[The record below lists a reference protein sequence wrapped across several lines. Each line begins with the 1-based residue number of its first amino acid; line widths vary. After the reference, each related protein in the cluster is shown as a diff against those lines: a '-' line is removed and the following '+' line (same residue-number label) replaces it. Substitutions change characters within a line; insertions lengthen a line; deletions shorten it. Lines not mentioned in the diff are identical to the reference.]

1 MKIVIVGG
9 GGREHALAWKI
20 ARSPLI
26 DELIVAPGN
35 GGMGGI
41 ARLVPIDADDVEGQ
55 FDLAVR
61 ERADLVVV
69 GPEAPLAGGL
79 VDRLSAAGIRA
90 FGPTATAARLEGSKV
105 FAKEFMARHGVP
117 TAPFSVHDDLGDAL
131 AAVDRRAGPCVVKA
145 DGLAAGKGVIVCRSP
160 FEARQA
166 VQRILGDR
174 QFGEAGSRVVI
185 EDLLAGEE
193 ASVLAICDGER
204 IVPLLA
210 AQDHKAAYEG
220 DTGPNTGGMGA
231 YAPAQVVTRELCEV
245 IVETVL
251 RRTVDGMARDGHPFR
266 GVLYAG
272 MMIRDGQPLT
282 LEFNA
287 RFGDP
292 ECQPLMLLLEEDL
305 VPLLIAAADGALE
318 ERGLRWR
325 AGAALCVVLA
335 AGGYPGPYERGKEI
349 SGLAAAAAHPDAV
362 VFHAGTRLEGE
373 RVLTSGG
380 RVLGVTGRGPTVEEA
395 AARAYAAAGEIRWE
409 GMRMRRDI
417 GHRALFYYL
426 RESSRGDNKSSC
438 PL

>member
-1 MKIVIVGG
+1 MKVLVVGG

-20 ARSPLI
+20 AGSPLV

-35 GGMGGI
+35 GGMEGL
-41 ARLVPIDADDVEGQ
+41 ARLIPVDADDVDGQ
-55 FDLAVR
+55 LELAVS

-79 VDRLSAAGIRA
+79 VDRLAAAGIRA
-90 FGPTATAARLEGSKV
+90 FGPSAAAARLEGSKV

-117 TAPFSVHDDLGDAL
+117 TAPFTVHDSVEDAL
-131 AAVDRRAGPCVVKA
+131 TAVGRRAGPCVVKA

-160 FEARQA
+160 FEAREA
-166 VQRILGDR
+166 VQRILGAGD
-174 QFGEAGSRVVI
+174 FGEAGARVVI
-185 EDLLAGEE
+185 EDLLVGEE

-231 YAPAQVVTRELCEV
+231 YAPAPVVTRELHDR

-251 RRTVDGMARDGHPFR
+251 RRTVDGMTREGHPFR

-272 MMIRDGQPLT
+272 MMICDGQPLT

-292 ECQPLMLLLEEDL
+292 ECQPLMCLLDEDL
-305 VPLLIAAADGALE
+305 LPVLLAAAEGRLE
-318 ERGLRWR
+318 ERTLRWR
-325 AGAALCVVLA
+325 PGAALCVVLA
-335 AGGYPGPYERGKEI
+335 AGGYPGAYERGKEI
-349 SGLAAAAAHPDAV
+349 LGLETATAHPDVV
-362 VFHAGTRLEGE
+362 VFHAGTRRDGG

-380 RVLGVTGRGPTVEEA
+380 RVLGVTGLGATVEDA
-395 AARAYAAAGEIRWE
+395 AARAYAAAGAIRWDE
-409 GMRMRRDI
+409 MRMRRDI
-417 GHRALFYYL
+417 GHRAL
-426 RESSRGDNKSSC
+426 
-438 PL
+438 

>member
-1 MKIVIVGG
+1 MRVLLVGG

-20 ARSPLI
+20 AGSPLV

-35 GGMGGI
+35 GGMEGL
-41 ARLVPIDADDVEGQ
+41 ARLAPVDADDVDGQ

-69 GPEAPLAGGL
+69 GPEAPLVDGL
-79 VDRLSAAGIRA
+79 VDRLNAAGIRA
-90 FGPTATAARLEGSKV
+90 FGPTAAAARLEGSKV

-117 TAPFSVHDDLGDAL
+117 TAPFTVHDDLDDAL
-131 AAVDRRAGPCVVKA
+131 ATVDRRAGPCVVKA
-145 DGLAAGKGVIVCRSP
+145 DGLAAGKGVIVCRNS
-160 FEARQA
+160 FEAREA
-166 VQRILGDR
+166 VQRILGEGD
-174 QFGEAGSRVVI
+174 FGEAGARVVI
-185 EDLLAGEE
+185 EDLLVGEE

-204 IVPLLA
+204 IVPLPA

-231 YAPAQVVTRELCEV
+231 YAPAPAVTAELGER

-251 RRTVDGMARDGHPFR
+251 RRTVDGMAREGHPFR

-272 MMIRDGQPLT
+272 IMIRDGRPLT
-282 LEFNA
+282 LEFNV

-292 ECQPLMLLLEEDL
+292 ECQPLMMLLDEDL
-305 VPLLIAAADGALE
+305 VPLLAAAADGTLE
-318 ERGLRWR
+318 DRALRWR

-335 AGGYPGPYERGKEI
+335 ADGYPGACRRGLEI
-349 SGLAAAAAHPDAV
+349 RGLENAATHADV
-362 VFHAGTRLEGE
+362 MVFHAGTRPDGG

-380 RVLGVTGRGPTVEEA
+380 RVLGVTGRGEDVRQA
-395 AARAYAAAGEIRWE
+395 AARTYAAANEISWD

-417 GHRALFYYL
+417 GYRAL
-426 RESSRGDNKSSC
+426 
-438 PL
+438 